1 MDPCIKCTKRS
12 FVERSFI
19 ERSVF
24 EYGALKLFFEFFF
37 DLFFDYPLG
46 AVGFGASIFEHFPT
60 SRGFGASIFE
70 HFSTSGGFG
79 ASIFEHFRRQEASE
93 RAFSSIFDVWSRRSE
108 DFRGFSRRA
117 APLRAPSSKDANRSL
132 QNFCID
138 MLVVLF

>member
-24 EYGALKLFFEFFF
+24 EYGASKFFFELFF

-93 RAFSSIFDVWSRRSE
+93 RAFSGIFDVWSRRSE

-117 APLRAPSSKDANRSL
+117 APAPVPKSPRREAAL
-132 QNFCID
+132 IGHCEIF
-138 MLVVLF
+138 V